1 MLFSHISECY
11 KKFMA
16 EREKQ
21 GEAERDRERERERE
35 KRNNI
40 LS

>member
-1 MLFSHISECY
+1 MLFSHIPECY

-21 GEAERDRERERERE
+21 GEAERERERERERE
-35 KRNNI
+35 EK
-40 LS
+40 